1 MGTKTVLAGLG
12 DRSPILGFTIVL
24 ATAGGR
30 NLLVGFMRQL
40 ATAVGKKEPGIGTVG
55 ITEGPAGLGSRK
67 AGLGFMVCLATAF
80 EGEPGTGSLGIN
92 AALAGLGGRRKLLGF
107 TGYLATAKEREPGR
121 LQLGSTF
128 RLAGLGERNHAKG
141 ISRPL
146 ALACGRNGLL
156 EFIDGVATAIGKMSP
171 ALCRR
176 ASTMEWPGSG
186 GRMNS
191 LGFKPNLATAIGVM
205 AVPQSARIW
214 WCACGSASPRQ
225 AREGFAIRH
234 GGP

>member
-1 MGTKTVLAGLG
+1 VGTKTVLAGLG

-30 NLLVGFMRQL
+30 NLLVGF
-40 ATAVGKKEPGIGTVG
+40 IGQ
-55 ITEGPAGLGSRK
+55 
-67 AGLGFMVCLATAF
+67 LATAF

-191 LGFKPNLATAIGVM
+191 LGFKPNLALAIMFM
-205 AVPQSARIW
+205 AAPRLARVW
-214 WCACGSASPRQ
+214 SNACASASPRS
-225 AREGFAIRH
+225 AYAVFPIRH
-234 GGP
+234 ADL